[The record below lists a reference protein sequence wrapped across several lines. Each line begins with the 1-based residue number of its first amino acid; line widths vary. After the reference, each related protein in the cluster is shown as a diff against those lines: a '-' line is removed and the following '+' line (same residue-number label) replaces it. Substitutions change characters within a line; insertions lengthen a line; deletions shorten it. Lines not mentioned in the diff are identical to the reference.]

1 MPGVLTDNGLIKAM
15 SDLYDTHEQGE
26 RVKSWL
32 RENGSAI
39 VMGLVL
45 AFGLMFG
52 FKQWQAWETSERQQ
66 ASAEYQVMASLIEA
80 NKMDAAVPNYQVL
93 KSEYPKSAYTSM
105 AAMLMAKARLQA
117 GQLDLAATALTYA
130 MDNAQP
136 APVKIIARERLARI
150 RLSQGKPEVALELLD
165 GASSS
170 EGFEAQFAEIRGDI
184 HLANGEIELAIQSY
198 QTSLDTLEEGVGNR
212 EFLIIKMEALGV
224 GAGTDD
230 TADGGEM

>member
-1 MPGVLTDNGLIKAM
+1 M

-52 FKQWQAWETSERQQ
+52 FKQWQAWETSKRQQ
-66 ASAEYQVMASLIEA
+66 ASAEYQVMLSLITA
-80 NKMDAAVPNYQVL
+80 NNMDAAVANYQVL
-93 KSEYPKSAYTSM
+93 KSEYPKSAYTPMASM
-105 AAMLMAKARLQA
+105 VMAKARLQS

-136 APVKIIARERLARI
+136 EPVKMIARTRLARL
-150 RLSQGKPEVALELLD
+150 RLSQGDAAAALELLD
-165 GASSS
+165 GAPS
-170 EGFEAQFAEIRGDI
+170 ETGFESHIAEIRGDI
-184 HLANGEIELAIQSY
+184 HLANGETGLAIESY
-198 QTSLDTLEEGVGNR
+198 ETSLNSLGEGVGNR
-212 EFLIIKMEALGV
+212 EFLTIKLESL
-224 GAGTDD
+224 GAGAVEGAD
-230 TADGGEM
+230 TGENTDGGEM